1 MIICCRKVCRG
12 RQQREG
18 IRIRRRD
25 RYIVCRFAKEMLII
39 TGRMAQNFL
48 WRYMENR
55 NRMRTQ
61 GKRTNP
67 SGRRENSRGNQSGE
81 ERRAID
87 TAAQR
92 RPAAD
97 EAERRR
103 RRKRA
108 MRARRERELRRQK
121 RILLAACAAGA
132 VVVLVCAVRGITFL
146 IGSRA
151 AAGTAESTASVSEAT
166 DTAESVPEDGTASD
180 EAARTDSNAPYAF
193 VETDRTVDLGESL
206 TDISIY
212 DAQRGIT
219 TTTSGETAQE
229 TGDTAESATEETSAE
244 DTSAEG
250 ESTDSSSA
258 KASNYV
264 DSQYAILVNA
274 TTGEILAERR
284 AFERMVPASMTKVM
298 TLLVAVEAMEDPEA
312 SMKDTVTITQEICDE
327 AYLSGSSFVGYGVG
341 DTATVEDLLYGTILP
356 SGADAAMALAE
367 YTAGSQEA
375 FAEKMNE
382 KARELGIAETTHF
395 TNCVGL
401 YNENHYSTAY
411 DMAVIMRAAVDNDLC
426 RTILSTHTWTT
437 AAFKDNPDG
446 STISNWF
453 LRRIEDHPTGGTVL
467 CGKTG
472 FVNESGNCAV
482 SYEVGDDGNDYIACT
497 ALTYNLWRC
506 IYDHVALYKE
516 YT

>member
-1 MIICCRKVCRG
+1 
-12 RQQREG
+12 
-18 IRIRRRD
+18 
-25 RYIVCRFAKEMLII
+25 
-39 TGRMAQNFL
+39 
-48 WRYMENR
+48 MENR

-61 GKRTNP
+61 GRPANA
-67 SGRRENSRGNQSGE
+67 SGSRGSNRGDRQGE
-81 ERRAID
+81 DRKGAGI
-87 TAAQR
+87 AGPG
-92 RPAAD
+92 RPAPD

-121 RILLAACAAGA
+121 RILLAVCGIGAAA
-132 VVVLVCAVRGITFL
+132 VVFGAVRGISL
-146 IGSRA
+146 LVRERSA
-151 AAGTAESTASVSEAT
+151 ADSAVSTAEVSE
-166 DTAESVPEDGTASD
+166 DTGAA
-180 EAARTDSNAPYAF
+180 EAAQEESSASGEAAQTDPNAPYAF
-193 VETDRTVDLGESL
+193 VETDSTVQLGESL

-219 TTTSGETAQE
+219 TDDAGEAAGETEAAASSE
-229 TGDTAESATEETSAE
+229 ESTAEDGTSEEGALSEETSSENADASSAE
-244 DTSAEG
+244 DA
-250 ESTDSSSA
+250 A
-258 KASNYV
+258 KAANYV

-298 TLLVAVEAMEDPEA
+298 TLLVAVEAMEDPEQ
-312 SMKDTVTITQEICDE
+312 SLKDTVTITQEICDE

-375 FAEKMNE
+375 FAERMNE
-382 KARELGIAETTHF
+382 KAKELGISETTHF

-401 YNENHYSTAY
+401 YDEDHYSTAY
-411 DMAVIMRAAVDNDLC
+411 DMAVIMRAAVDNELC
-426 RTILSTHTWTT
+426 RKILSTHTWTT

-453 LRRIEDHPTGGTVL
+453 LRRIEDHSTGGTVL

-482 SYEVGDDGNDYIACT
+482 SYEEGDDGSDYIVCT